1 LNERNPTSRVR
12 ALGSEHLSDLPR
24 LPRDEGGPVFAEP
37 WQAQAFALAVKL
49 SEQGHFTWKEWAA
62 ALANE
67 LQAAARRG
75 EPDDGSRYYEHWLA
89 ALESL
94 VTAKGLSDPAALLT
108 RKEAWAAAYRN
119 TPHGQPV
126 ELLQSRVPDARWLL
140 IGLAC
145 TFATYWLLQQASVEP
160 TGEGGI
166 VLPPL
171 GFAASA
177 GLGTVLGMRHAL
189 EPDHLAAVST
199 LMTGER
205 SSAKAAWL
213 GAWWGL
219 GHTLTL
225 FTAGALLVVLHAEM
239 PAIVTQALEICV
251 ALLLIGFGMR
261 AIHHGARRVPKGP
274 THSHKKPTKGSA
286 LDLPAE
292 LSVGSQSLLARF
304 ARLGPLCGSQ
314 RVRNSRNEPHS
325 GPEAL
330 SPFQVDRWTLAR
342 PLLVGAVHGL
352 AGSGAL
358 TALVVTTL
366 PSTATRLAYLMLF
379 GVGSTLG
386 MVVLS
391 GLLGWP
397 IARLGTHHV
406 CVRTLSLAVGC
417 VSTALGL
424 HWVYPFMEGAL
435 RR

>member
-1 LNERNPTSRVR
+1 LSQLSPTLR
-12 ALGSEHLSDLPR
+12 AEHLSDLPR

-89 ALESL
+89 ALETL
-94 VTAKGLSDPAALLT
+94 VTAKGLADPAALLT

-126 ELLQSRVPDARWLL
+126 ELLQSRMPEGRWVLL
-140 IGLAC
+140 AVAC
-145 TFATYWLLQQASVEP
+145 TVAIYWLLQHTSPEP
-160 TGEGGI
+160 SGI

-177 GLGTVLGMRHAL
+177 GLGIVLGMRHAL

-213 GAWWGL
+213 GACWGL

-225 FTAGALLVVLHAEM
+225 FTAGALLVVLQAEM
-239 PAIVTQALEICV
+239 PAIVAHLLEIGV
-251 ALLLIGFGMR
+251 TLLLVGFGVR
-261 AIHHGARRVPKGP
+261 AIYLGARRVPKGP
-274 THSHKKPTKGSA
+274 THSHNPPRAS
-286 LDLPAE
+286 
-292 LSVGSQSLLARF
+292 
-304 ARLGPLCGSQ
+304 
-314 RVRNSRNEPHS
+314 
-325 GPEAL
+325 
-330 SPFQVDRWTLAR
+330 SPFQVDRWTMAR
-342 PLLVGAVHGL
+342 PLVVGAVHGL

-366 PSTATRLAYLMLF
+366 PSTVTRLAYLALF
-379 GVGSTLG
+379 GAGTTAG

-397 IARLGTHHV
+397 IARLGAHHV
-406 CVRTLSLAVGC
+406 CTRTFSLAAGC
-417 VSTALGL
+417 VSLALGVL
-424 HWVYPFMEGAL
+424 WGYPLIAGLF
-435 RR
+435 